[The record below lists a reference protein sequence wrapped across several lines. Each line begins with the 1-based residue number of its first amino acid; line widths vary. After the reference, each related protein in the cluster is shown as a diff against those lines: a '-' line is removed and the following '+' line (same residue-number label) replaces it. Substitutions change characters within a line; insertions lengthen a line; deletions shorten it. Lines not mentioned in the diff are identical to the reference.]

1 MKQAVIAI
9 SGSQFKVEEN
19 QKLSVDNL
27 NLKEGEKVTLDQ
39 VLLVSDNKEV
49 KVGTPTVKGAT
60 VEFTVVKNFKG
71 EKVRVFK
78 YKQKSRYRKT
88 RGFRAQLTQ
97 IQITKITL

>member
-9 SGSQFKVEEN
+9 SGSQFKIEEN

-27 NLKEGEKVTLDQ
+27 NLKEGDKVTLDQ
-39 VLLVSDNKEV
+39 VLLVSDDKQV
-49 KVGTPTVKGAT
+49 KVGTPTVKDAT
-60 VEFTVVKNFKG
+60 VEFIVTKNYKG

-88 RGFRAQLTQ
+88 RGFRSQLTE
-97 IQITKITL
+97 IQITKITF